1 MFNLLYMIMDWCQ
14 TEEDEQTCNFNI
26 TYRQSVLESRK
37 IFDKIAI
44 RIMLNE
50 IDNAIII
57 DELLKL
63 SKMERIIVIL
73 NILNEVKL
81 IEIAYLLDATVN
93 SIYVQK
99 KSALQK
105 LRVAFREHF
114 HYGLIEYKE
123 VENK

>member
-1 MFNLLYMIMDWCQ
+1 MITDWCQ
-14 TEEDEQTCNFNI
+14 TEGNEKNCNFDM
-26 TYRQSVLESRK
+26 TYRQSVLENRK

-44 RIMLNE
+44 RIMLSE

-63 SKMERIIVIL
+63 SKMERIIIIF
-73 NILNEVKL
+73 NILNKVE
-81 IEIAYLLDATVN
+81 IMEIAYLLNTTVN

-105 LRVAFREHF
+105 LKFAFGKSF
-114 HYGLIEYKE
+114 HYGMIEYKE
-123 VENK
+123 VEKK